1 MQHVIKLKFMKYK
14 FKIIETLSK
23 DVEIEAASED
33 EAFDIVCKQYDADE
47 ITLDRIEDFEESEI
61 CPADCASRSWS

>member
-1 MQHVIKLKFMKYK
+1 MQPVIILKIMKYK

-47 ITLDRIEDFEESEI
+47 ITLDRVEDFEESEI
-61 CPADCASRSWS
+61 CPADSDCKSWS